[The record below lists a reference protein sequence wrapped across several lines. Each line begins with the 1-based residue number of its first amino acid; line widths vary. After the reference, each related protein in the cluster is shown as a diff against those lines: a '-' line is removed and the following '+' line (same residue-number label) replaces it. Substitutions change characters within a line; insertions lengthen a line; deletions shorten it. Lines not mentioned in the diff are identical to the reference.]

1 MKPKLEYDAATN
13 AAYIR
18 FSTEAVQETEEVSEG
33 IMLDYDSDGRIVGL
47 EVLNARANLPAAAL
61 EDAA

>member
-1 MKPKLEYDAATN
+1 MKPKLEYDAVAD

-18 FSTEAVQETEEVSEG
+18 FSTEPVSESEEVAAG
-33 IMLDYDSDGRIVGL
+33 IVLDYDHDGRIVGL

>member
-1 MKPKLEYDAATN
+1 MKPRLEYDAAAN

-18 FSTEAVQETEEVSEG
+18 FSTETVLESEEVSEG
-33 IMLDYDSDGRIVGL
+33 IMLDCDRDGRIVGL
-47 EVLNARANLPAAAL
+47 EVLNSRANLPAAAL

>member
-1 MKPKLEYDAATN
+1 MKPKLEYDAAAD

-18 FSTEAVQETEEVSEG
+18 FSTEPVSESEEVAAG
-33 IMLDYDSDGRIVGL
+33 IVLDYDHDGRIVGL

>member
-1 MKPKLEYDAATN
+1 MKPKLEYDAAAD

-18 FSTEAVQETEEVSEG
+18 FSTEPVSESEEVATG
-33 IMLDYDSDGRIVGL
+33 IVLDYDHDGRIVGL